1 MCLLPKDLSHQSS
14 VPGCWLGK
22 VTAAGLPFQLER
34 RKLVNI
40 EFPGPIVPA
49 DDGGLTV
56 RAVVDGATVACHFSM
71 EVLQDVSPAFT
82 AAGPMT
88 QFEASRATLLSIA
101 ENKI

>member
-1 MCLLPKDLSHQSS
+1 M
-14 VPGCWLGK
+14 GK